1 MRNKTYPV
9 YFTFPALAL
18 YLMLFIVPGVMGIL
32 LSFTDW
38 SAYSQGLTNIKFV
51 GFDNF
56 ATIFAGNQHFLKYIG
71 NTVEF
76 TVVTTLVKTALGL
89 FFAVIL
95 NEGIKAKNFHRA
107 MIFMPAI
114 LSTLVVGL
122 IFKSIL
128 NPGTGLLNTVLNAV
142 GLKFLV
148 QQWLVD
154 PKIAFASVM
163 AVDTWKGVGYIMTI
177 ILAGLQS
184 IPLSYYE
191 AANIDGANFWNK
203 FRYITMPLLIPA
215 LTVTTVL
222 NLLYGLRVFD
232 IVYVLTNGGPGYI
245 TEVMYTSVFKEFSL
259 GAYGVGTA
267 MSSVLFVFMV
277 LVGYFTIKAMTR
289 KEIDQ

>member
-142 GLKFLV
+142 GLKFLL

>member
-1 MRNKTYPV
+1 MKNKIYPV
-9 YFTFPALAL
+9 YFIFAALAL

-32 LSFTDW
+32 MSFTDW
-38 SAYSQGLTNIKFV
+38 SAYSGGLTNIKFV
-51 GFDNF
+51 GFANF
-56 ATIFAGNQHFLKYIG
+56 ATVFASNQHFSQYIM

-76 TVVTTLVKTALGL
+76 TVVTTLAKTVLGL
-89 FFAVIL
+89 FFAVLL

-107 MIFMPAI
+107 MLFMPAI
-114 LSTLVVGL
+114 LSTLIVGL

-142 GLKFLV
+142 GLKFLA

-154 PKIAFASVM
+154 PKIAFVSVM
-163 AVDTWKGVGYIMTI
+163 TVDTWKGVGYIMTI
-177 ILAGLQS
+177 ILAGIQS
-184 IPLSYYE
+184 IPKDYYE

-203 FRYITMPLLIPA
+203 FRYITLPMLIPA

-277 LVGYFTIKAMTR
+277 LVGFFTIRAMTR
-289 KEIDQ
+289 KDIEQ